1 MAHKNKRPVRELTAV
16 SAAFLENTL
25 NLKRFLTRYVS
36 SQRDIEDV
44 VQETYLRAFVSE
56 QRKNVAQPQAF
67 LFRIARNIA
76 LTALTR
82 KSRQITDYIED
93 LASAD
98 VLGAEA
104 SADAHMEAEQLL
116 GIYCEAVATL
126 PQKCR
131 EVFLLR
137 KVHGLSHKEI
147 ATRMSLSA
155 SSVEKYLQQALLTC
169 RDFIRHGEG
178 HAAEH
183 DVAVQVSI
191 SAKRQ
196 K

>member
-1 MAHKNKRPVRELTAV
+1 MEHNKRPGRRLTAV
-16 SAAFLENTL
+16 SVAFLENTL
-25 NLKRFLTRYVS
+25 NLKKFLTRYVS

-56 QRKNVAQPQAF
+56 QRKSVAQPQAF
-67 LFRIARNIA
+67 LFRVARNVA
-76 LTALTR
+76 LTELTR

-93 LASAD
+93 LASIE
-98 VLGAEA
+98 VLGTEA
-104 SADAHMEAEQLL
+104 SADAHMEAEELL

-126 PQKCR
+126 PGKCR

-147 ATRMSLSA
+147 AARMSLSS

-169 RDFIRHGEG
+169 RDFIRQNEG
-178 HAAEH
+178 GRVEQ
-183 DVAVQVSI
+183 DAVVPES
-191 SAKRQ
+191 SAAKRQ